1 MFAEMEIGLVAVIEA
16 SPLAQKLVC
25 VETLPELDG
34 DNLVKQFAARSP
46 AVYVVAGVHASVS
59 DGAIRVP
66 FGLACVARNARGH
79 ESARRG
85 DGKTIGMYQILSAV
99 LGLLDNGRAGSYVW
113 RVTGADLMTDDKLS
127 AAGLTCAVVRV
138 ETLAA
143 LPNGIDDAALAALSE
158 FTTLRADYDIAPH
171 DSAAEHAKWAG
182 DVPDYSISKPDL
194 QDQQPVQP

>member
-46 AVYVVAGVHASVS
+46 AVYVVAGVHAPVS

>member
-46 AVYVVAGVHASVS
+46 AVYVVAGVHAQVS

>member
-46 AVYVVAGVHASVS
+46 AVYVVAGVHAPVS

-182 DVPDYSISKPDL
+182 DVPDYAISKPDL

>member
-46 AVYVVAGVHASVS
+46 AVYVVAGVHAQVS

-79 ESARRG
+79 EEARRG
-85 DGKTIGMYQILSAV
+85 DGLTVGVYAMIESV
-99 LGLLDNGRAGSYVW
+99 LGLVENGQAGGYLW
-113 RVTGADLMTDDKLS
+113 RVTGIEFMTEAVLTQN
-127 AAGLTCAVVRV
+127 GLTVGVVTV

-143 LPNGIDDAALAALSE
+143 LPNGIDETALAALSE
-158 FTTLRADYDIAPH
+158 FTTLRADYDIKPMVVT
-171 DSAAEHAKWAG
+171 SEHNKWIK
-182 DVPDYSISKPDL
+182 DDPDYSSSKPEL